1 MAQRLTASDRL
12 PWLTEVPRT
21 PPPPVEPR
29 RKAAPWAWLA
39 GAAALLGV
47 GGGAYWLGM
56 RQAQPEAA
64 PPGATEVILPEARP
78 APDAPNIPSVSDITA
93 GDELT
98 AEPKAE
104 APERQILRREP
115 ARPSA
120 GFNTRSEPEP
130 AADSD
135 PAEAE
140 TLAVPPPLPPLP
152 LQPVVRGRIVQLGAY
167 PTRVQAD
174 FAWRAAVKRFPY
186 LASKP
191 RLISPIEVRSTDGKP
206 TRMYRL
212 QLATASQAQSVVICQ
227 QLEGVRQS
235 CVVVY

>member
-21 PPPPVEPR
+21 PPPAPERR
-29 RKAAPWAWLA
+29 RKAAAWGWLA
-39 GAAALLGV
+39 GAAAVLGV
-47 GGGAYWLGM
+47 GAGAYWLGT
-56 RQAQPEAA
+56 RQVQPEVAA
-64 PPGATEVILPEARP
+64 PGATEVILPEAAP

-93 GDELT
+93 ADELT
-98 AEPKAE
+98 AEPE
-104 APERQILRREP
+104 AAAPAPPTQRREQP
-115 ARPSA
+115 ARAASRED
-120 GFNTRSEPEP
+120 TSEPETAAAGAEREAAP
-130 AADSD
+130 AAA
-135 PAEAE
+135 PAP
-140 TLAVPPPLPPLP
+140 LLPPP

-191 RLISPIEVRSTDGKP
+191 RLISPLEVRSTDGKP

-227 QLEGVRQS
+227 QLEGARQS